1 MISNKIISEKRFA
14 TAVKRIS
21 KTKGITISEHEEIE
35 TKPTEKKRKIK
46 KQKSQANS
54 NTEIE
59 ENIDINPE
67 KKTKKTKAKIEKKK
81 ATTKGTKKSKKVES
95 VNIKDDSELNEII
108 NSENI
113 LITKNYEEPMTLDE
127 AE

>member
-21 KTKGITISEHEEIE
+21 KVKGITISEHEEIE

-54 NTEIE
+54 NTEI
-59 ENIDINPE
+59 
-67 KKTKKTKAKIEKKK
+67 K
-81 ATTKGTKKSKKVES
+81 
-95 VNIKDDSELNEII
+95 
-108 NSENI
+108 
-113 LITKNYEEPMTLDE
+113 
-127 AE
+127 